1 MTIMMKLRRIASAGL
16 LSVLIVST
24 SAGSVLNRTAPL
36 WYATEPMKVKGFG
49 DALFPEQGVDLN
61 AKNDKGQPLWTKHW
75 DWADGGGV
83 GIPSVDSSSTY
94 LYRVISSR
102 AATNAAVSLTY
113 DDGIEVWLN
122 GCTVVSNPSGGS
134 ASAVLRIQPGENRL
148 LVKLFNLTAGCGLSF
163 KFTDAP
169 VMPASMNPEALRLA
183 IEDLARSFPGQYT
196 RGAEFLKRLEP
207 LEEKPDEAAFRAL
220 EREAL
225 LANPLLNFDRLLL
238 VKRGANQLGLPQ
250 NWQVNSS
257 TGRYGYDN
265 EIAIL
270 SPVGPNGKLTTF
282 YKPEGGKFVGD
293 LDLHFD
299 ADKML
304 FSSVTKD
311 NSHWQVFEI
320 DAEGKN
326 VRQVTPDT
334 TTFDNFDA
342 CYLPDGRIDFVSTA
356 CFHGVPCVGGGDPV
370 GNMYQL
376 SADGKT
382 VRRLTFDQDQNWC
395 PTVLNSGQVMYTRWE
410 YSDSAHYH
418 SRLLFRMNP
427 DGTDQK
433 AYMHSNSY
441 WPNSTFYAR
450 PVPGSTTKFVAIIS
464 GHHGVP
470 RMGEL
475 VLFDPGK
482 GRHEAQP
489 AVQRIPGYGKPV
501 TPVIS
506 DGLVDGSWPK
516 FLHPY
521 PLSDKYFLASAKLKD
536 NANWGIYLVD
546 IFDNMVLLA
555 EQPGY
560 ALFEPVPFRKT
571 PKPPVI
577 NDKVNLASKDATLVL
592 ADVYSGPGLEGV
604 PRGTVKKLRLYA
616 FHYAYNGVGGHI
628 NIGIDGPWDVHRIL
642 GTVPVNAD
650 GSAMFKVPA
659 NTPIAIQPLDAEGR
673 ALQVM
678 RSWYTAMPGEKL
690 TCMGCHEEQNST
702 PLLKRALTAFK
713 TPTEI
718 TPWYGPARGL
728 SFPRD
733 VKPVLDKF
741 CVGCHDGTQQSQGK
755 ALPDF
760 RAKKERGWQNF
771 DQSYIALHPYVR
783 RPGPESD
790 IHLQVP
796 LEWHTSTSE
805 LIQMLQKGHHN
816 VKLDAEAWDRLYTW
830 IDLNVPDHGTW
841 TEHRGRECDNRQL
854 RVDMNTLT
862 ANLADDP
869 ESISNLVTQAV
880 AFVKPPP
887 ELPVPA
893 QDIKADGWPF
903 DAAEA
908 KRRQAAAGLPPEVKV
923 DFGDGQTMELVL
935 IPAGE
940 FIMGDLAG
948 YADERP
954 LSKVRIKTPFYMA
967 KCETSNGQ
975 FALYDPKHDSG
986 FINYFNKDHVGPGL
1000 PLNGSR
1006 QPVVRVSWEKAH
1018 AYCAWLSQ
1026 KTGRTFTL
1034 PTEAQWEYACRAGTA
1049 TPLNYG
1055 AMDAD
1060 FSKFANL
1067 ADNRLLELCQRDS
1080 PKWIP
1085 AVSSVNDGATVTSD
1099 VGRYQPNAWGLADMH
1114 GNVAQWTLTTYRP
1127 YPYVE
1132 DKHDSVSP
1140 QGLKVVRGG
1149 SFYDRP
1155 IRARSAFRLA
1165 YPSWQRVFNVGFR
1178 VVCEPSDSKDIVISV
1193 ANAK

>member
-1 MTIMMKLRRIASAGL
+1 MKNKQLSMMIGL
-16 LSVLIVST
+16 WAVVLAST
-24 SAGSVLNRTAPL
+24 STASIVNRASPL
-36 WYATEPMKVKGFG
+36 WYATEPMKVKGFS
-49 DALFPEQGVDLN
+49 DVLFPELGVDLD
-61 AKNDKGQPLWTKHW
+61 AKNDKGQPLWTKHR

-83 GIPSVDSSSTY
+83 GIPSVEFTSTY
-94 LYRVISSR
+94 IYRIISSR
-102 AATNAAVSLTY
+102 LATSAAAHFTY

-122 GCTVVSNPSGGS
+122 GKKIASKPSGG
-134 ASAVLRIQPGENRL
+134 ATDVVFDIQPGENRL
-148 LVKLFNLTAGCGLSF
+148 LVKLFNLTAGSGLSF

-169 VMPASMNPEALRLA
+169 TLPASMNPEALRLA
-183 IEDLARSFPGQYT
+183 IEDLGRSFPGQYT

-207 LEEKPDEAAFRAL
+207 LEEKPDEGAFRAL
-220 EREAL
+220 QREAL
-225 LANPLLNFDRLLL
+225 LANPLLDFEKLLL
-238 VKRGANQLGLPQ
+238 VKRGAAQLGLPQ

-265 EIAIL
+265 EIAVL
-270 SPVGPNGKLTTF
+270 SPVGPTGKLTTLF
-282 YKPEGGKFVGD
+282 KPEGGKFVGD
-293 LDLHFD
+293 VDLHFD

-311 NSHWQVFEI
+311 NNHWQVYEI
-320 DAEGKN
+320 DAAGKN
-326 VRQVTPDT
+326 LRQVTPDT
-334 TTFDNFDA
+334 TTHDNFDA

-370 GNMYQL
+370 GNLYQL
-376 SADGKT
+376 GTDGKT

-395 PTVLNSGQVMYTRWE
+395 PTVLNSGQIMYTRWE

-418 SRLLFRMNP
+418 SRLVFRMNP

-433 AYMHSNSY
+433 AYIHSNSY

-450 PVPGSTTKFVAIIS
+450 PIPGSPTKFVAVIS

-475 VLFDPGK
+475 VLFDAAR
-482 GRHEAQP
+482 GRTEAQP
-489 AVQRIPGYGKPV
+489 AIQRIPGYDKPV
-501 TPVIS
+501 LPTIS

-521 PLSDKYFLASAKLKD
+521 PLNDKYFLVSAKPKD
-536 NANWGIYLVD
+536 NADWGLYLVD
-546 IFDNMVLLA
+546 VFDNMVLLA

-560 ALFEPVPFRKT
+560 ALLEPVPFRKT

-577 NDKVNLASKDATLVL
+577 PDKVNLASKDATLVL
-592 ADVYSGPGLEGV
+592 ADVYTGPGLAGV
-604 PRGTVKKLRLYA
+604 PRGTVKNLRLYEI
-616 FHYAYNGVGGHI
+616 HYAYNGMGGHI

-642 GTVPVNAD
+642 GTVPVNPD

-690 TCMGCHEEQNST
+690 TCMGCHEEQNSAPVLAKAMDT
-702 PLLKRALTAFK
+702 TKAAA
-713 TPTEI
+713 EI

-733 VKPVLDKF
+733 VQPVLDKF
-741 CVGCHDGTQQSQGK
+741 CVGCHDGTQQPQGK
-755 ALPDF
+755 PLLDF

-790 IHLQVP
+790 IHLQFP
-796 LEWHTSTSE
+796 LEWHASTSE

-841 TEHRGRECDNRQL
+841 AEHRGGDLSEIRKL
-854 RVDMNTLT
+854 RLDMNIQTT
-862 ANLADDP
+862 NCGVDP
-869 ESISNLVTQAV
+869 EIIADLATEPV

-887 ELPVPA
+887 EAPVPP

-908 KRRQAAAGLPPEVKV
+908 KRRQTDAGSPPEMKI
-923 DFGDGQTMELVL
+923 DFGGGQTLELVL

-948 YADERP
+948 YPDERP
-954 LSKVRIKTPFYMA
+954 LSKVRIKKPLYMA
-967 KCETSNGQ
+967 KFATTNDQ
-975 FALYDPKHDSG
+975 FALYDSRHDSG
-986 FINYFNKDHVGPGL
+986 YISYFNKDHTGPGI

-1006 QPVVRVSWEKAH
+1006 QPVVRVSWDMALG
-1018 AYCAWLSQ
+1018 YCAWLSQ
-1026 KTGRTFTL
+1026 KTGLKFSL
-1034 PTEAQWEYACRAGTA
+1034 PTEAQWEYACRAGTT

-1055 AMDAD
+1055 AVDAD
-1060 FSKFANL
+1060 FGKFANL
-1067 ADNRLLELCQRDS
+1067 ADGRLLELCQRDS

-1085 AVSSVNDGATVTSD
+1085 AITNVNDGATVTSE

-1114 GNVAQWTLTTYRP
+1114 GNAAQWTLTTYQP
-1127 YPYVE
+1127 YPYK
-1132 DKHDSVSP
+1132 DD
-1140 QGLKVVRGG
+1140 QTGNGLSKGMKVARGG

-1155 IRARSAFRLA
+1155 ARARSAFRLA
-1165 YPSWQRVFNVGFR
+1165 YPNWQRVYNVGFR
-1178 VVCEPSDSKDIVISV
+1178 VVCEAGDVKDAVISV
-1193 ANAK
+1193 ASAK

>member
-1 MTIMMKLRRIASAGL
+1 MKRLLTKMIGILSLMLGPASP
-16 LSVLIVST
+16 
-24 SAGSVLNRTAPL
+24 GSVINRVSPV
-36 WYATEPMKVKGFG
+36 WYATEPLKVKGFS
-49 DALFPEQGVDLN
+49 DSLFPEQGVKLD
-61 AKNDKGQPLWTKHW
+61 AKNGMGLPVWTKHR
-75 DWADGGGV
+75 DWADGTMV
-83 GIPSVDSSSTY
+83 GLPSVDSSSTY
-94 LYRVISSR
+94 LYRVISSKT
-102 AATNAAVSLTY
+102 ATNVTAWFCS

-122 GCTVVSNPSGGS
+122 DKKIHSNTATGGPPDRDKVVFNLLAGD
-134 ASAVLRIQPGENRL
+134 NRL
-148 LVKLFNLTAGCGLSF
+148 LVKIFNGTAGCGFSF
-163 KFTDAP
+163 KFADAP
-169 VMPASMNPEALRLA
+169 VLPASMNVEALRLA
-183 IEDLARSFPGQYT
+183 IEDLGRTFPDKYAR
-196 RGAEFLKRLEP
+196 AADFLKRLDA
-207 LEEKPDEAAFRAL
+207 LEEKPDEAAFRVL
-220 EREAL
+220 ESEAL
-225 LANPLLNFDRLLL
+225 LANPLMDFDKLLL
-238 VKRGANQLGLPQ
+238 VKRGAGQLGLPQ

-265 EIAIL
+265 EIAVL
-270 SPVGPNGKLTTF
+270 SPVRPTGAVTTF
-282 YKPEGGKFVGD
+282 FKPEGGKFVGD
-293 LDLHFD
+293 VDLHFD

-311 NSHWQVFEI
+311 NSHWQVYEI
-320 DAEGKN
+320 DAAGKN

-334 TTFDNFDA
+334 TTYDNFDA

-370 GNMYQL
+370 GNIYQL
-376 SADGKT
+376 GIDGKS

-395 PTVLNSGQVMYTRWE
+395 PTVMNSGQIMYTRWE

-418 SRLLFRMNP
+418 SRLVFRMNP

-433 AYMHSNSY
+433 AYIHSNSY

-450 PVPGSTTKFVAIIS
+450 PIPGSPTKFVAIVS

-475 VLFDPGK
+475 VLFDAAR
-482 GRHEAQP
+482 GRNEAQP
-489 AVQRIPGYGKPV
+489 AIQKIPGYEKPV
-501 TPVIS
+501 LPTIS
-506 DGLVDGSWPK
+506 DGLTDGSWPK

-521 PLSDKYFLASAKLKD
+521 PLSDKYFIVSAKPRES
-536 NANWGIYLVD
+536 ANWGIYLVD
-546 IFDNMVLLA
+546 VFDNMVLLA

-560 ALFEPVPFRKT
+560 ALLEPVPFRKT

-577 NDKVNLASKDATLVL
+577 PDKMNLASKDATLVL
-592 ADVYSGPGLEGV
+592 GDVYSGPGLEGV

-616 FHYAYNGVGGHI
+616 MHYAYNGMGGHI

-642 GTVPVNAD
+642 GTVPVRAD
-650 GSAMFKVPA
+650 GSATFKVPA

-678 RSWYTAMPGEKL
+678 RSWYTAMPGEQL
-690 TCMGCHEEQNST
+690 TCMGCHEEQNSA
-702 PLLKRALTAFK
+702 PLLMAARDNSKA
-713 TPTEI
+713 PSEI

-733 VKPVLDKF
+733 VQPALDKF
-741 CVGCHDGTQQSQGK
+741 CVGCHDGTQQAQGK
-755 ALPDF
+755 PLPDF

-796 LEWHTSTSE
+796 LEWHASTSE

-841 TEHRGRECDNRQL
+841 AEHRGQECGNRKS
-854 RVDMNTLT
+854 RVDMNILT
-862 ANLADDP
+862 ANYDEDMEIIPDLAKQP
-869 ESISNLVTQAV
+869 V

-887 ELPVPA
+887 EAPVPP
-893 QDIKADGWPF
+893 QDIKVAGWPF

-908 KRRQAAAGLPPEVKV
+908 KRRQTAAGLPPQLKL
-923 DFGDGQTMELVL
+923 DFGGGQTLELVL

-948 YADERP
+948 YPDERP
-954 LSKVRIKTPFYMA
+954 LGKVSIQKPFYMA
-967 KCETSNGQ
+967 KFATSNGQ
-975 FALYDPKHDSG
+975 YALFEPKHESG

-1000 PLNGSR
+1000 PLGGSH
-1006 QPVVRVSWEKAH
+1006 QPVVRVSWDMAM
-1018 AYCAWLSQ
+1018 AYCAWLSR
-1026 KTGRTFTL
+1026 KTGLKFTL
-1034 PTEAQWEYACRAGTA
+1034 PTEAQWEYSCRAGTA
-1049 TPLNYG
+1049 TPMNFG
-1055 AMDAD
+1055 AVDAD
-1060 FSKFANL
+1060 FGKFANL
-1067 ADNRLLELCQRDS
+1067 ADNRLLELCSGNS

-1085 AVSSVNDGATVTSD
+1085 AIATVNDGATVTCD
-1099 VGRYQPNAWGLADMH
+1099 VGHYQPNAWGLHDMH
-1114 GNVAQWTLTTYRP
+1114 GNAAQWTLTTYQP
-1127 YPYVE
+1127 YPCVAE
-1132 DKHDSVSP
+1132 NADNGAA

-1155 IRARSAFRLA
+1155 VRARSAFRLA
-1165 YPSWQRVFNVGFR
+1165 YPNWQRVFDVGFR
-1178 VVCEPSDSKDIVISV
+1178 VVCEPGDAKETVINV
-1193 ANAK
+1193 ANSK